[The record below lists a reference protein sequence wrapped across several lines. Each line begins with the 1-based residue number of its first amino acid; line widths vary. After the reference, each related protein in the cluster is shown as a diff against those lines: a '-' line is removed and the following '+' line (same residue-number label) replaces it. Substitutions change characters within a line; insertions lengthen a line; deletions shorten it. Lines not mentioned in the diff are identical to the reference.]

1 MRRTGLVSVEP
12 VEAFCPCPRVI
23 FPVILLGKVIA
34 IGNVTIAGVEGLVMF
49 STGISTGATGG
60 AIIIL
65 GTTEAETFK
74 LAFALPAIAGA
85 AELAI
90 SSKTV
95 NREGRTF
102 MVLCL

>member
-1 MRRTGLVSVEP
+1 MRRTGLVSLETE
-12 VEAFCPCPRVI
+12 EAFCPCPRVI
-23 FPVILLGKVIA
+23 FPVVLLGKVIA
-34 IGNVTIAGVEGLVMF
+34 IGIVAVAGVDGLVMF
-49 STGISTGATGG
+49 STGIGTGAVGG
-60 AIIIL
+60 VIIIL

-85 AELAI
+85 EELAI

-95 NREGRTF
+95 NKEGRTF